1 MHALPSSHHVADLSR
16 QRHKDLLRQA
26 EQWRLLQEARAAQRL
41 ERKGLWSVSLWAK
54 VAAALN
60 GLRRQPA
67 NSPEQM
73 APC

>member
-16 QRHKDLLRQA
+16 QRHKDLLHQA
-26 EQWRLLQEARAAQRL
+26 DQWRLLQEAQAANRV
-41 ERKGLWSVSLWAK
+41 ERRSLWNGSLRVK

-60 GLRRQPA
+60 GLRGQPA